1 MPSESSTL
9 VTEVPISP
17 AQKAAATRQRHKDE
31 LRVHS
36 LDEIRAQ
43 IDDGTLVVRQ
53 MTVTQHKAASRAA
66 RGTFARNEARRKYTR
81 ALYNRDR

>member
-1 MPSESSTL
+1 MSSESSTF
-9 VTEVPISP
+9 VTEVPISS

-31 LRVHS
+31 LRVHN
-36 LDEIRAQ
+36 LDDIRAQ

-53 MTVTQHKAASRAA
+53 MTVAQHRAASRTA

-81 ALYNRDR
+81 ALYNRER